1 MNEVAFHVMT
11 KPIGPICNLDC
22 KYCFYLEKEKL
33 YPGKHSWRM
42 SSETL
47 ETYIRQYIEAQA
59 VEEVSFAWQG
69 GEPTLLGLDYFRKV
83 VELQQRYGAG
93 RPILN
98 ALQTNGVLLDDEW
111 CRFFRENGF
120 LIGLS
125 VDGPE
130 PLHDFY
136 RYDRGGKPSF
146 TKVMRGLEYLHKH
159 GVEFNTLT
167 TVNDHNSRHPLEVY
181 RFLKSIGSQV
191 MQFIPVVE
199 RQPGGQEPTDW
210 SVKPEAFG
218 TFLCSMFDEW
228 VRSDVGQRY
237 VQLFDIT
244 LESFMGLPQSL
255 CFFRDRCGEALA
267 LEHNGDLY
275 SCDHFV
281 EPAHRLGNIMEQPM
295 LSLVQSGQQRN
306 FGNAKADTLPR
317 QCRQCEVR
325 FACNGECPKHRIAL
339 TEEGEPGLNHL
350 CAGYLRFFRHVG
362 PYMRFMVGQ
371 LRARR
376 SPAEVMRY
384 AVWLDGEF
392 ARAEKNGPCPCDS
405 RRLYAECCARTR
417 NGA

>member
-1 MNEVAFHVMT
+1 MT

-22 KYCFYLEKEKL
+22 KYCFYLEKERL
-33 YPGKHSWRM
+33 YPGKHNWRM
-42 SSETL
+42 SPETL

-69 GEPTLLGLDYFRKV
+69 GEPTLLGLDYFRRV
-83 VELQQRYGAG
+83 VELQRRYGAG

-98 ALQTNGVLLDDEW
+98 AFQTNGVLLDDEW

-125 VDGPE
+125 IDGPE
-130 PLHDFY
+130 AIHDFY

-146 TKVMRGLEYLHKH
+146 TKVMRGLECLQKH

-167 TVNDHNSRHPLEVY
+167 TVNDHNSRQPLEVY

-199 RQPGGQEPTDW
+199 RKPDGQEATDW
-210 SVKPEAFG
+210 SVQAEPFG
-218 TFLCSMFDEW
+218 AFLCTIFDEW
-228 VRSDVGQRY
+228 VRHDVGQRF
-237 VQLFDIT
+237 VQLFDVT

-295 LSLVQSGQQRN
+295 LSLVQSGQQKN
-306 FGNAKADTLPR
+306 FGNAKADTLPG

-339 TEEGEPGLNHL
+339 TEAGEPGLNYL

-362 PYMRFMVGQ
+362 PYMRFMVSQ

-392 ARAEKNGPCPCDS
+392 ARTEADGPCPCDS
-405 RRLYAECCARTR
+405 GRLYARCCARTR